1 MTSLEITLYLVL
13 FIASFLA
20 IGKYDYEKKT
30 NWLNISFFQFYFKNR
45 AKGYQ

>member
-1 MTSLEITLYLVL
+1 MTSLENTFYLVL

-30 NWLNISFFQFYFKNR
+30 N
-45 AKGYQ
+45 